1 MKRCFLV
8 GRFSSDMV
16 SRRPWSDEPARGDSD
31 RKHRCRVAA
40 RARVAAASSASRD
53 ENAVTRLH
61 LLRGGTRTAR
71 ANPCANRIPPGTLAG
86 GAAGPPGRPPADARK
101 ITVQPAAGPDRKPE
115 TVS

>member
-71 ANPCANRIPPGTLAG
+71 ATPCANRIPPGTLAG
-86 GAAGPPGRPPADARK
+86 RAPGPAAPADARK

-115 TVS
+115 TGS